1 MKRSLRVFALVFNLS
16 LQATF
21 DAGLQVFEQEG
32 IANITSLKDQL
43 VASGHAQRDAIQK
56 RHDVLMEK

>member
-1 MKRSLRVFALVFNLS
+1 MKRYDLV
-16 LQATF
+16 QATF

-43 VASGHAQRDAIQK
+43 VASGHAQQDAIK
-56 RHDVLMEK
+56 RRHDDLMTK